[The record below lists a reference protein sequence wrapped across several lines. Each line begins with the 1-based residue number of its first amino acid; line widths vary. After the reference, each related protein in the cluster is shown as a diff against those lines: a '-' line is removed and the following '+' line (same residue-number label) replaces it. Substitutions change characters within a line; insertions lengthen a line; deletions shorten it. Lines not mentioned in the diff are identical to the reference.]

1 MPSGLPDPQ
10 TAGDTALPCR
20 AAGRGEAW
28 ASRAVTGPRAAVHS
42 DLSLAPSVDAAGSC
56 RCLNSSSH
64 GPPPPHLSLPRLLQ
78 VSDYLTKGTG
88 ETWLSP
94 GLLVWRSP
102 GEDNIVTYNAFPRPS
117 ATGPARQVC
126 SVNLWT
132 ARPTAA
138 PGRTLLQVSVAA
150 VHLLSQHR

>member
-1 MPSGLPDPQ
+1 M
-10 TAGDTALPCR
+10 R
-20 AAGRGEAW
+20 
-28 ASRAVTGPRAAVHS
+28 
-42 DLSLAPSVDAAGSC
+42 
-56 RCLNSSSH
+56 
-64 GPPPPHLSLPRLLQ
+64 
-78 VSDYLTKGTG
+78 
-88 ETWLSP
+88 LSP

-132 ARPTAA
+132 TRPTAA